1 MKCLDTYALIE
12 ICNGNPAFVDL
23 LREEVVITDI
33 TLAEF
38 YGNLYRK
45 YGLKTAEYWNR
56 KLSPFCRPV
65 PREILIQAIR
75 FRIDPKDKNLSFF
88 DGFFKRSIFHAE
100 HLEDQQQ
107 QREENESNDEPRHHE
122 VDDFD

>member
-75 FRIDPKDKNLSFF
+75 FRIDHKDKNLSFF
-88 DGFFKRSIFHAE
+88 DCVGYLYALEERLLFVTGDKEFKQ
-100 HLEDQQQ
+100 LKGT
-107 QREENESNDEPRHHE
+107 
-122 VDDFD
+122 DFRMK